1 MAEQN
6 PIPAQLGTDHPVRRL
21 IAAGVKRGSGPLV
34 VEPLSLADVAAHR
47 AASHVRRPAVVEQTV
62 LPPLPTQ
69 PAARRRAI
77 ALRGW

>member
-6 PIPAQLGTDHPVRRL
+6 PIPAQPGTDHPSRRL

-34 VEPLSLADVAAHR
+34 VEPLSPADVAAHR
-47 AASHVRRPAVVEQTV
+47 AASYVRRPAVVEQPV
-62 LPPLPTQ
+62 LPPLPVQ